1 MLDKIKKISSFHI
14 ILFTAVMLIAL
25 FVAKGV
31 VNFAVESSA
40 EKNGSLK
47 SYTLSAEDFVW
58 RGVRN
63 KDDVIVTT
71 DNDPQLLL
79 EGVQGFTSVEFYMDS
94 SLYPGEMV
102 IYYTEP
108 GDEGFSP
115 RKRLWIT
122 PSDRQDWYVVETA
135 MKNITSLR
143 KDPTMY
149 AGNILT
155 FGDFVFN
162 AEKSMGDYFA
172 VSYGDVFNLI
182 IYTGIIS
189 SVLKFL
195 QEMLKREID

>member
-14 ILFTAVMLIAL
+14 ILFTAIMLIAL
-25 FVAKGV
+25 FAARGVAY
-31 VNFAVESSA
+31 FIIESSA
-40 EKNGSLK
+40 VKNGSLK

-58 RGVRN
+58 NGVRN
-63 KDDVIVTT
+63 KDGVIITT

-79 EGVQGFTSVEFYMDS
+79 EGVQKFTSVEFYMES

-102 IYYTEP
+102 VYYTEP
-108 GDEGFSP
+108 GDAGFSQ

-122 PSDRQDWYVVETA
+122 PSDQQNCYVVETA
-135 MKNITSLR
+135 MKDVTSLR
-143 KDPTMY
+143 IDPTMY
-149 AGNILT
+149 AGNVLT

-162 AEKSMGDYFA
+162 TEKSIGDYFA
-172 VSYGDVFNLI
+172 VSYGDVYNLI

-195 QEMLKREID
+195 QEILKREID